1 VVGDSDND
9 SRAGRAAGCPVVLVA
24 YGYTGGKDVR
34 DLDADAIVSDLV
46 EASSLIQSVQS

>member
-1 VVGDSDND
+1 
-9 SRAGRAAGCPVVLVA
+9 VVLVA